1 MAACDVITVCNGC
14 SGAAVEGARGL
25 EKVTVGDGIVEK
37 TVSVLGSFNGDVV
50 RKVEFEEVFGG
61 LAGLLC
67 SLMRVFT
74 DSSSLCSDV
83 TVSTLMVSSC
93 CEGDMFRL
101 L

>member
-1 MAACDVITVCNGC
+1 VAACDVITVCNGC

-61 LAGLLC
+61 LAVVI
-67 SLMRVFT
+67 SY
-74 DSSSLCSDV
+74 SSLASKTLIVDV
-83 TVSTLMVSSC
+83 C
-93 CEGDMFRL
+93 CREGGKR
-101 L
+101 